1 MQKCI
6 SSQHSGR
13 THSSIYQ
20 SEFDEVHPARSMDQH
35 QSLLPCHLQ
44 DEHNTATEPAG
55 YGTGHSEGGHAP
67 QFREIPLFQR
77 SFTSSACI
85 SCTPYPT
92 DPLWGTPDPVDTRHA
107 KGKAGVRGKR
117 CSASTYFLSPRHLFP
132 WMRETRHDLNQSAS
146 DSNEL
151 VCSRNEAGGLPSR
164 GRDGGRGGDRDRG
177 RDRGR
182 RARTAFTSTQLVE
195 LEKEFHFS
203 PYLCRP
209 RRLEMA
215 AGLRLTDRQI
225 KIWFQNRR
233 MKYKKDHKEDRG
245 TATETPSPSLS
256 TASHMPSLSPRSSV
270 GVGYSGFRSACLVRG
285 TRSPN
290 LLLVNYDRT
299 PASGSHSKANTSDC
313 LCVTPMD
320 LPQLTTG
327 TAPASDSLQSD
338 LTVVDSGCLCT
349 GLSKLAPGHLSS
361 YVDSDISAYFR
372 CRGCLLDLEPPT
384 LTHL

>member
-1 MQKCI
+1 MGAG
-6 SSQHSGR
+6 SSSAIKFLSDGLQLQRAIIGGR
-13 THSSIYQ
+13 PHVTSR
-20 SEFDEVHPARSMDQH
+20 FTP
-35 QSLLPCHLQ
+35 LG
-44 DEHNTATEPAG
+44 EHNTATEPAG
-55 YGTGHSEGGHAP
+55 CVTGHGEGGHAP

-77 SFTSSACI
+77 SVTSSACI

-107 KGKAGVRGKR
+107 KGKAVVRDKR

-132 WMRETRHDLNQSAS
+132 WMRETRHDLHQSAS

-151 VCSRNEAGGLPSR
+151 GDSVCSRNEAGGLPSR
-164 GRDGGRGGDRDRG
+164 GRDGGRDG
-177 RDRGR
+177 GR

-203 PYLCRP
+203 SYLCRP

-245 TATETPSPSLS
+245 TATETPSPCLS
-256 TASHMPSLSPRSSV
+256 TTTHMPSLSPRSSV
-270 GVGYSGFRSACLVRG
+270 GVGYSGFRSAGLVRG

-290 LLLVNYDRT
+290 LLLFNCDRT
-299 PASGSHSKANTSDC
+299 PAAGSHSKANTSDC

-320 LPQLTTG
+320 LPQLTTR
-327 TAPASDSLQSD
+327 TATDSDSLQSA

>member
-1 MQKCI
+1 MKKCI
-6 SSQHSGR
+6 PSQHSGR
-13 THSSIYQ
+13 THSYIYQ

-44 DEHNTATEPAG
+44 GEHNTATEPAG
-55 YGTGHSEGGHAP
+55 CVTGHGEGGHAP

-77 SFTSSACI
+77 SVTSSACI

-107 KGKAGVRGKR
+107 KGKALVRDKR

-132 WMRETRHDLNQSAS
+132 WMRETRHDLHQSAS
-146 DSNEL
+146 DSNEFGDS

-164 GRDGGRGGDRDRG
+164 GRDGGRDG
-177 RDRGR
+177 GR

-245 TATETPSPSLS
+245 TATETPSPCLS
-256 TASHMPSLSPRSSV
+256 TTTHMPSLSPRSSV
-270 GVGYSGFRSACLVRG
+270 GVGYSGFRSAGLVRG

-290 LLLVNYDRT
+290 LLLVNCDRT
-299 PASGSHSKANTSDC
+299 PASGSHSKASDC
-313 LCVTPMD
+313 LRVTPMD

-327 TAPASDSLQSD
+327 TAPDSDSLQSA

-372 CRGCLLDLEPPT
+372 CGGCLLDLEPPT

>member
-1 MQKCI
+1 
-6 SSQHSGR
+6 
-13 THSSIYQ
+13 
-20 SEFDEVHPARSMDQH
+20 MDQH

-44 DEHNTATEPAG
+44 GEHNTATEPAG
-55 YGTGHSEGGHAP
+55 CVTGHSEGGHAP

-77 SFTSSACI
+77 SVTTSAGI

-107 KGKAGVRGKR
+107 KGKALRK
-117 CSASTYFLSPRHLFP
+117 
-132 WMRETRHDLNQSAS
+132 
-146 DSNEL
+146 
-151 VCSRNEAGGLPSR
+151 R
-164 GRDGGRGGDRDRG
+164 GRDG
-177 RDRGR
+177 GR

-245 TATETPSPSLS
+245 TATETPSPCLS
-256 TASHMPSLSPRSSV
+256 TTTHMPSLSPRSSA
-270 GVGYSGFRSACLVRG
+270 GVGYSGFRSAGLVRG

-290 LLLVNYDRT
+290 LLLVNCDRT

-313 LCVTPMD
+313 LRVTPMD

-327 TAPASDSLQSD
+327 TAPDSDSLQSA

-372 CRGCLLDLEPPT
+372 CGGCLLDLEPPT

>member
-6 SSQHSGR
+6 PSQLSGH

-44 DEHNTATEPAG
+44 DNTATEPAG
-55 YGTGHSEGGHAP
+55 YDTGHVEGGHAP

-77 SFTSSACI
+77 SVTSSACI

-107 KGKAGVRGKR
+107 KGKAVARGKR

-132 WMRETRHDLNQSAS
+132 WMRETRHAPNQSAS

-151 VCSRNEAGGLPSR
+151 GDSVCSRNEAGGLPSK
-164 GRDGGRGGDRDRG
+164 GRDVGRDGDRDRG

-182 RARTAFTSTQLVE
+182 RERTAFTSTQLVE

-245 TATETPSPSLS
+245 TETETPSPSCS
-256 TASHMPSLSPRSSV
+256 TSLRSSV

-290 LLLVNYDRT
+290 LLFMNYDRT
-299 PASGSHSKANTSDC
+299 PALGSHSKANTSEC

-320 LPQLTTG
+320 LPHLTTV
-327 TAPASDSLQSD
+327 TAPVSDSLQSA
-338 LTVVDSGCLCT
+338 LTVVDSSCLCT
-349 GLSKLAPGHLSS
+349 GLSKLTPGHLSS
-361 YVDSDISAYFR
+361 NVDNDISAYFR
-372 CRGCLLDLEPPT
+372 CRGCLLDLEPHT